1 MAYLPGNF
9 RQRVKELIKRHD
21 LNQAE
26 LAKILGVHKD
36 TLSRIL
42 SDSKEKED
50 TSPKVSVD
58 VLVKMAN
65 YFKVSTDFLLG
76 ISTMPDPMN
85 YPVGQL
91 GLTEDAA
98 KAMLSRSVH
107 MGILNRLL
115 ESQRFGQLT
124 YTMYYATEPNQTAG
138 VMSRNNLLAHT
149 GSLFTEVMNNTVQR
163 KQQIMGLNRKLGS
176 ELINPHTVGN
186 QQLEDEFRG
195 IVAQIRKDIQMEN
208 PVSVPLTR
216 EFLAEMDA
224 LLLEYADGNRQNIN
238 PRIVAEVMTDKSMV
252 ADICTRD
259 QRERFVGLMT
269 EILSTYGGEGSGQ
282 EKEAT

>member
-9 RQRVKELIKRHD
+9 RQRVKELIKLHD

-58 VLVKMAN
+58 ALVKMAN

-115 ESQRFGQLT
+115 ENQRFGQLT

-138 VMSRNNLLAHT
+138 VMSRNNLLTHT

-259 QRERFVGLMT
+259 QRERFVDLMT